1 MNDQVAQPIFLRSQ
15 TGSLS
20 IMGLRL
26 LLVILV
32 VAVMF
37 TGVKTAVQTQ
47 THHES
52 YRKLQQL
59 KKELTVMQVEQQR
72 LLIEQQTFSATPQV
86 ARRAVSELGMF
97 FPVGDSRRVI
107 APSATT
113 ETDESDTTKVAP

>member
-37 TGVKTAVQTQ
+37 TGVKIAVQTQ
-47 THHES
+47 MHHES